1 MTRRQL
7 VGTSWKM
14 NFTAVEARLYLR
26 TLVPLVDD
34 LHMRDLF
41 VLPPFT
47 SLWVAR
53 EELAGTAIA
62 WGAQDVHES
71 LSGAHT
77 GDISAPML
85 VDLGCRYVEVGHSER
100 RRDHGERDPHI
111 ALKVAT
117 AIGCGLEVILCVG
130 ESCPMPTPM
139 ARSMVLRHLGAI
151 LGGRKPQDLARVVVA
166 YEPYWAIGAGASPA
180 SVDHVSAVHLA
191 VRDWLGAR
199 GCTAPRVI
207 YGGSVGPE
215 MSGELLAQPGVDGL
229 FVGRAALDPLEFA
242 RIAHAGI
249 AHAGAQPTGQVAT
262 AGQSRAMSRE
272 SR

>member
-1 MTRRQL
+1 MTRCQL
-7 VGTSWKM
+7 IGTSWKM
-14 NFTAVEARLYLR
+14 NFTAAEARLYLR
-26 TLVPLVDD
+26 TLLPLVND
-34 LHMRDLF
+34 LHSRDLF

-47 SLWVAR
+47 LLWVAR
-53 EELAGTAIA
+53 EELAGTAIV

-100 RRDHGERDPHI
+100 RRDHGERDTHI
-111 ALKVAT
+111 ARKVAA
-117 AIGCGLEVILCVG
+117 AIQCGLEVILCVG
-130 ESCPMPTPM
+130 ESHPMPTPM
-139 ARSMVLRHLGAI
+139 ARGIVLRHLGAI
-151 LGGRKPQDLARVVVA
+151 LGACQSQELARVVVA
-166 YEPYWAIGAGASPA
+166 YEPSWAIGAGASPA
-180 SVDHVSAVHLA
+180 SFDHVSAVHLA
-191 VRDWLGAR
+191 VHDWLGER
-199 GCTAPRVI
+199 GSVQPRVI

-249 AHAGAQPTGQVAT
+249 AHPGAQPTGRWRRRV
-262 AGQSRAMSRE
+262 SPAMSRE

>member
-14 NFTAVEARLYLR
+14 NFTAAETRVYLR

-53 EELAGTAIA
+53 EELSGTTIA

-100 RRDHGERDPHI
+100 RRDHGERDSHI
-111 ALKVAT
+111 ARKVAT
-117 AIGCGLEVILCVG
+117 AIQCGLEVIVCVG
-130 ESCPMPTPM
+130 ESHPMPTPM
-139 ARSMVLRHLGAI
+139 ARSVVLRHLGAI
-151 LGGRKPQDLARVVVA
+151 LGASQSQELARVVVA

-199 GCTAPRVI
+199 GCTAPRVV
-207 YGGSVGPE
+207 YGGSVGPDTCGD
-215 MSGELLAQPGVDGL
+215 MLAQPEVDGL
-229 FVGRAALDPLEFA
+229 FVGRAALDPVEFA
-242 RIAHAGI
+242 RIAHAG
-249 AHAGAQPTGQVAT
+249 ARPTGQ
-262 AGQSRAMSRE
+262 ME
-272 SR
+272 

>member
-14 NFTAVEARLYLR
+14 NFTTGEARQYLR
-26 TLVPLVDD
+26 ALLPLVRD
-34 LHMRDLF
+34 LHSRDLF

-151 LGGRKPQDLARVVVA
+151 LGGRKPQDLDRVVVA
-166 YEPYWAIGAGASPA
+166 YEPAWAIGAGARPA
-180 SVDHVSAVHLA
+180 AVDHVSAIHLA
-191 VRDWLGAR
+191 VRNWLGGR
-199 GCTAPRVI
+199 GSSDPRVI

-215 MSGELLAQPGVDGL
+215 SCADLLVQPGVDGL
-229 FVGRAALDPLEFA
+229 FVGRAALDPGEFA
-242 RIAHAGI
+242 RIAHAGVE
-249 AHAGAQPTGQVAT
+249 PTGQPAAASQSVAT
-262 AGQSRAMSRE
+262 
-272 SR
+272 